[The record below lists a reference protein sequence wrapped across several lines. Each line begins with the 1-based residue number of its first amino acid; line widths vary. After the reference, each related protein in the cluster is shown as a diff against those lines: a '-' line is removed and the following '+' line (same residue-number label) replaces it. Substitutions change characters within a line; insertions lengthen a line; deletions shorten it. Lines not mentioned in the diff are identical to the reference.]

1 MYQKSRPVQNI
12 DDMVVQPKAQ
22 NFEELLR
29 LKLGN
34 EQMATE

>member
-1 MYQKSRPVQNI
+1 
-12 DDMVVQPKAQ
+12 MVVQPKAQ